1 MQYTTDTSISQ
12 VFAML
17 MFCAGKFLY
26 PYSQH
31 KTPPYQ
37 TAVRR
42 VAIAA
47 SAINVNDAVTMPY
60 RNRLV
65 TDTSQEVDRRVA
77 DDADSARIR
86 TPILWLDASPDAR
99 IMVGTGTTMNKVKPL
114 PINGNVQMIRQS
126 G

>member
-1 MQYTTDTSISQ
+1 M
-12 VFAML
+12 
-17 MFCAGKFLY
+17 
-26 PYSQH
+26 
-31 KTPPYQ
+31 
-37 TAVRR
+37 RR